1 LKLKSYFSF
10 SIRAFLLMAVIC
22 AGISAGPA
30 QAQMFSSLLGGSSS
44 WWDWS
49 DYRANVGYRIF
60 LPRVSGK
67 VEARGETHDF
77 ADFGIRDD
85 QEFFKALYFE
95 WYIDRLGIRI
105 DVEEDHKF
113 QGHSSDATYPAK
125 ISELDISGNRLG
137 LDLDIIRYPFVRA
150 GIDFT
155 YFTNQVTF
163 QDRRHE
169 TDPTL
174 WMQYSGS
181 QPLQIGVHG
190 RLIAARIRN
199 VPFTIQGKFRGPIPL
214 VQRPTEAKITEWE
227 ISGGLRPA
235 IWETSLLGHSTFSFS
250 IEAGYRAC
258 YLTLHARP
266 QRLLDLSDDTEAN
279 VTARWGGAFIQA
291 TFVY

>member
-1 LKLKSYFSF
+1 LKLKSYVSF

-49 DYRANVGYRIF
+49 DYRAHLGYRMF
-60 LPRVSGK
+60 LPRISGK
-67 VEARGETHDF
+67 VEARGETHDL

-85 QEFFKALYFE
+85 QEFFKALYVE

-105 DVEEDHKF
+105 EVEEDYRF
-113 QGHSSDATYPAK
+113 QGHTGDATYPSK
-125 ISELDISGNRLG
+125 ISELNIGGNRLG
-137 LDLDIIRYPFVRA
+137 LDLDIIRNPFVRA
-150 GIDFT
+150 GINLNYYT
-155 YFTNQVTF
+155 EMVRF
-163 QDRRHE
+163 QDRRLE
-169 TDPTL
+169 DENL
-174 WMQYSGS
+174 WMQYTGS

-190 RLIAARIRN
+190 KLIAARIRN
-199 VPFTIQGKFRGPIPL
+199 VPFTIQGRFRGPIPL
-214 VQRPTEAKITEWE
+214 IQRPTEAKITEWE
-227 ISGGLRPA
+227 VSGGLRPA

-258 YLTLHARP
+258 YLTMHARP